1 MCYLRRAPVIPALLA
16 AIAALL
22 LFTPV
27 AATADSIYLRSGTV
41 IRTDWVTVENGRVVF
56 EQYGGRV
63 SIPLDLVER
72 VVADEFAGPS
82 GSVPVTAVSPA
93 AQAPASPELP
103 RGQQPSSNRPDRA
116 ATRAERGARE
126 SARREREREIRAE
139 MENLEAWRAL
149 LDRAHRAFFVAHMST
164 TDVKRK
170 IRETADR
177 LAELE
182 RAARAPDREL
192 PADREDVAG
201 DREFLR
207 RAHRAFFASHRS
219 TTEVKRWIRG
229 IRH

>member
-1 MCYLRRAPVIPALLA
+1 MRYRRPAPVIQALLA

-22 LFTPV
+22 LVTP
-27 AATADSIYLRSGTV
+27 AAAAADSIYLRSGKV
-41 IRTDWVTVENGRVVF
+41 IRTDWVAVENGQVVF

-82 GSVPVTAVSPA
+82 GSVPVTTVSPA
-93 AQAPASPELP
+93 TQALASPELP
-103 RGQQPSSNRPDRA
+103 HGQQPSSNRPDRVANRADRLA
-116 ATRAERGARE
+116 AEG
-126 SARREREREIRAE
+126 ARREREGEIRAE

-149 LDRAHRAFFVAHMST
+149 LDRAHRAFFAAHMST

-182 RAARAPDREL
+182 LAARSPDREL

-219 TTEVKRWIRG
+219 TTDVKRWIRDTS
-229 IRH
+229 R